1 MKKFSEIACITIK
14 SFTALY
20 IIFAVVLWN
29 LVWISSDFYG
39 IIFVRIMYVIFSL
52 IPLLIFA
59 THKFV
64 NEV

>member
-1 MKKFSEIACITIK
+1 MNKFSKTAIVTLESFAC
-14 SFTALY
+14 FY
-20 IIFAVVLWN
+20 IIFAIVLWD
-29 LVWISSDFYG
+29 LEWISSDFYG

-59 THKFV
+59 THKFL

>member
-1 MKKFSEIACITIK
+1 MKKFSKIACITIT

-20 IIFAVVLWN
+20 IIFAIVLWN